1 MEYYSH
7 KKWEED
13 ITVISGISGENM
25 FLIEGKDKA
34 VLIDSGVGL
43 GDLRS
48 YVEGLSHKDLTVL
61 LTHGHLDHAMGAAQF
76 DAVYMNEADEA
87 VYQKGIEPRERLEY
101 IRMGIPDKTAAL
113 TEDILNTKTELHYT
127 HLTDG
132 ASFDLGGLH
141 VDAYSLPG
149 HTQGSMVILI
159 REKGILILGDACT
172 DGTFLFSEEASS
184 VEEYYETLLEVS
196 EKLEGTYHTVFRS
209 HGEPETDRDMMKHVL
224 EVCEDI
230 FSGNVDAV
238 PMDFRGQACLQAKR
252 TGEGYRRLDGKVGNI
267 IYRRI
272 YKEEPL

>member
-1 MEYYSH
+1 MEYYRH
-7 KKWEED
+7 RKLDAD
-13 ITVISGISGENM
+13 ITAIFSISGENM
-25 FLIEGKDKA
+25 YLIEGSRRA
-34 VLIDSGVGL
+34 VLIDTGVGL
-43 GDLRS
+43 GNLKE
-48 YVEGLSHKDLTVL
+48 YVENLTHKDLAVI
-61 LTHGHLDHAMGAAQF
+61 LTHGHPDHAMGAAQF
-76 DAVYMNEADEA
+76 EEVYMNGADEA
-87 VYQKGIEPRERLEY
+87 VYWKGIDPKERLEY
-101 IRMGIPDKTAAL
+101 IRMGIPDKTVAV
-113 TEDILNTKTELHYT
+113 TSDILNPKTELHYT

-132 ASFDLGGLH
+132 FSFDLGGLH

-159 REKGILILGDACT
+159 REKGLLILGDACT
-172 DGTFLFSEEASS
+172 DGTFLFGEEASS
-184 VEEYYETLLEVS
+184 VEEYYETLREVS
-196 EKLEGTYHTVFRS
+196 EKLEGKYHTVFKS

-238 PMDFRGQACLQAKR
+238 PMDFQGHPCLQAKR